1 MRRYYI
7 DNLRWGAIIVLIIYH
22 AAMAWNTWS
31 EPNYI
36 FFESNQIIS
45 SIVVIFSPFLM
56 PLLFVLAGISTKYA
70 LKKRTPKQYLLE
82 RVKKLLIPFLFGTLT
97 IMPAMTYL
105 ADCYN
110 YKYTGSFL
118 QHYKVLFTKFTG
130 LTGADGGFSMGHFW
144 FLIFLFIISVLF
156 IIILKVQ
163 KRIKLKHKISN
174 ISITFIYL
182 LGIPLILFHEL
193 LSIGGKS
200 IIEYLYLFMIGY
212 YILSNDDMIKK
223 LSTHRW
229 LILSVG
235 IVATF
240 TNTYLFL
247 WADQTIP
254 AIPIINTITRSL
266 SEWFMLLAAMG
277 IANSCFYKASNI
289 TTYMSQRSFM
299 FYILHYIWI
308 VLFQYLMSG
317 LFINN
322 TFLLFIVPVV
332 VSYIVTFLSCEVC
345 IRSHVLCFLMGT
357 KTIRK
362 TSDSP

>member
-1 MRRYYI
+1 MRKNYV

-36 FFESNQIIS
+36 FFESNRIIS
-45 SIVVIFSPFLM
+45 GIVVIFSPFLM

-70 LKKRTPKQYLLE
+70 LKKRTPGQYLLE

-118 QHYKVLFTKFTG
+118 QHYKVFFTKFTD

-144 FLIFLFIISVLF
+144 FLIFLFVISVIF
-156 IIILKVQ
+156 IIVFKVQ
-163 KRIKLKHKISN
+163 KKIKLKHKISN
-174 ISITFIYL
+174 IPISFIYL

-212 YILSNDDMIKK
+212 YILSDDDVIKK
-223 LSTHRW
+223 ISTHRW
-229 LILSVG
+229 LILGVG
-235 IVATF
+235 IVAAF

-266 SEWFMLLAAMG
+266 SEWFILLAAMG
-277 IANSCFYKASNI
+277 ISNIYFDKASAI
-289 TTYMSQRSFM
+289 TMYMSQRSFM

-317 LFINN
+317 LITDN
-322 TFLLFIVPVV
+322 TFLLFFVPVF
-332 VSYIVTFLSCEVC
+332 VSYIVTLLSCEVC

-357 KTIRK
+357 KTIRE
-362 TSDSP
+362 TSDVT